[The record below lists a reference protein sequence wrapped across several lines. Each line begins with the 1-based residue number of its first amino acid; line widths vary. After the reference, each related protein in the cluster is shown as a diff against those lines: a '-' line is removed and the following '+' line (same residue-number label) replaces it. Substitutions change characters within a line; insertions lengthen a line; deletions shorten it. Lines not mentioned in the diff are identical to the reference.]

1 MNSSSNSDYHPGE
14 HLSNEEWVTQR
25 RRRER
30 RLRRRY
36 QQEAEHMLGIQQ
48 VFRSNLDDMN
58 EWDRAR
64 RQVDRHRF
72 MQRLVADGQVLLSS
86 AAELEFRMDDS
97 YSDGVEATMQSPHM
111 NDHADNM
118 DDDSY
123 PTATDTTSTS
133 SSETIAHEFS
143 CPSGSLSSLVVFS
156 YTAFSGY
163 YLGPVASGISNDNLN
178 DSHERSSFSNG
189 SNSHNVSSSTNS
201 NGNMGTSFRDGGSL
215 SAGYV
220 DSTRRASSSEDL
232 LDLTGSDVWTS
243 GRGWR
248 HREDN
253 DPSDDDDD
261 DDDGLSDRSG
271 RTQYWSTGTAMET
284 DEDSSSSFAPRD
296 SVTNSVGN
304 VGASDDSSLVHM
316 NEWGD
321 EIEQIPSTEDEEEE
335 EGGLRQYEFMPS
347 VEDPLFPDDPFEGGF
362 DTPL

>member
-1 MNSSSNSDYHPGE
+1 
-14 HLSNEEWVTQR
+14 
-25 RRRER
+25 
-30 RLRRRY
+30 
-36 QQEAEHMLGIQQ
+36 MLGIQQ

-123 PTATDTTSTS
+123 RAEQSSRVGSLQPSPPTS
-133 SSETIAHEFS
+133 SHPPQPRIPRQRVRARRLPMSSHARRDRFHHWSSSAIQL
-143 CPSGSLSSLVVFS
+143 SLDIILVPWRAVFR
-156 YTAFSGY
+156 
-163 YLGPVASGISNDNLN
+163 NDNLN